1 MENFEYGA
9 NCWHLVIMKHVRKE
23 KERLYYAIKKI
34 TYIKDY
40 KKWNYLYREIVSLG
54 LGPINLGL

>member
-9 NCWHLVIMKHVRKE
+9 NCRHLVIMKHVREIILCNQENYVHK
-23 KERLYYAIKKI
+23 
-34 TYIKDY
+34 KDY